1 MEPLHIPSS
10 RSTWVPWA
18 ASSTFDSSHLPGLYP
33 GKEICAPSVL
43 RFHMP
48 LAGFCHSPYPC
59 AELQEPRHRT
69 SLFVRS
75 PQCLLTPCSLIW
87 STSLFWSM
95 EALLSQPVC
104 SLSSLHECVLFHSP
118 KGPEFWNFKSKTI
131 LYRLLLDTSNI
142 PYQSQIWS
150 DKNDYNFVDED
161 VHYHTTLKMTSQYMK
176 THIPSHNTG
185 TKTAQRK
192 KMANR
197 VGSVSTD
204 FTMKAQP
211 VLSLWRWVR
220 VHLHSQTREGHSMQ
234 KEHVHSDA
242 VTWVRI

>member
-1 MEPLHIPSS
+1 MAPHHTGPQETQQDHPQLSTTSTLSSEHRIPSSAPTPTLHGSMEPLHIPSS

-59 AELQEPRHRT
+59 AELREPRHRT

-87 STSLFWSM
+87 STSLFWNM

-104 SLSSLHECVLFHSP
+104 SLSSLHECVPFHSP
-118 KGPEFWNFKSKTI
+118 KGPEF
-131 LYRLLLDTSNI
+131 
-142 PYQSQIWS
+142 
-150 DKNDYNFVDED
+150 
-161 VHYHTTLKMTSQYMK
+161 
-176 THIPSHNTG
+176 
-185 TKTAQRK
+185 
-192 KMANR
+192 
-197 VGSVSTD
+197 
-204 FTMKAQP
+204 
-211 VLSLWRWVR
+211 
-220 VHLHSQTREGHSMQ
+220 
-234 KEHVHSDA
+234 
-242 VTWVRI
+242 